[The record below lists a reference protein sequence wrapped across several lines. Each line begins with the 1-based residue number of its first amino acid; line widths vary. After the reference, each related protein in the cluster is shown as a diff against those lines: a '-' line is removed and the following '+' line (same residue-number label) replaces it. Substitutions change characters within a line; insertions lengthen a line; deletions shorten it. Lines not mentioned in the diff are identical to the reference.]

1 MRGDNTQTKSGN
13 IYIYILPVYIPF
25 RLGYSDTYVQER
37 KSEEDNAM
45 IDQTIVNHST
55 AVLSVKIADQ

>member
-1 MRGDNTQTKSGN
+1 MKMRGDNTQTKSGN

-45 IDQTIVNHST
+45 IS
-55 AVLSVKIADQ
+55 SRGWG